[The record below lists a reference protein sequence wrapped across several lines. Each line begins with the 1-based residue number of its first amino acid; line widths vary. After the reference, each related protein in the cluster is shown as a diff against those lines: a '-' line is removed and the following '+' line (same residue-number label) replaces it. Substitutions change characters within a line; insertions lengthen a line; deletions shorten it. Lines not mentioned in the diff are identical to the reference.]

1 MKSKI
6 LRSLGIRIT
15 SEINDSMQIK
25 FLKTFNVEEL
35 YTIAVD
41 IIFMRSRTNK
51 VDDTALFSEVIHAIG
66 ERVNKAAKQKV
77 NSAVAARV
85 GAFTVFTFEECGLV
99 RLKKGTG
106 ANGHGTYL
114 LEVIDTDTLEKLW
127 IALPSDSSCNYP
139 HMKPFP
145 SWEKAVR
152 EDRQLIKTANRKVL
166 SITAETHPIVFDVVN
181 RAQEVGWRINSKLL
195 SIASWAFRNKQKAF
209 NEIWEMHSPEAKAS
223 KVRETKTIL
232 GMATKL
238 KSSIFYHAYYLDFRG
253 RKYPA
258 TAYLHEQGSDLA
270 KGLLLREDSKV
281 IMKNGYFWLLVSIAS
296 NWGNDAGRED
306 GQKTDKIPLVDRY
319 EWVLD
324 NEEIILSYAESPK
337 VNTGWMRADKPWQFL
352 AACTELMQLRIW
364 QANEGLGFEN
374 YMYPSSLEC
383 YIDGSNNGAQ
393 HLSALTRDEK
403 TAPHVNLVPA
413 DLPGDLYEYVA
424 KAVWRDI
431 DEQYNELHPHHIE
444 TAEAIISTLVNL
456 KKQIHEA
463 PVKTEERAALID
475 RLRSYRMA
483 QHENM
488 HAAAIVFWHA
498 ITDKKHRRKIV
509 KRNIMTLPYGGTPY
523 GLGQQQ
529 IDDARKHGIEALN
542 YMEHK
547 WGAFMGRVV
556 FEVCKTALKRP
567 MQLLSV
573 FEQAG
578 KNAELDARF
587 LEWIVPLTNFPVVQ
601 NYTEG
606 TVKKLHIQ
614 YGPPK
619 GPRLSTG
626 HYENTLQLH
635 ICHPE
640 LPEMAKHKQ
649 AQGAA
654 PNIVHSLDAA
664 HLMLT
669 VYNCKFPVTTIHD
682 SYGCL
687 LGDMMDLFTEVRKAF
702 VQLYEVDPLA
712 AIAAQT
718 MADLSTVE
726 FGTLDINSVI
736 ESEYCFA

>member
-85 GAFTVFTFEECGLV
+85 GAFTVFTFEECKLV

-114 LEVIDTDTLEKLW
+114 LEVIDTDALEKLW

-139 HMKPFP
+139 HMTPFP

-166 SITAETHPIVFDVVN
+166 SITSETHPIVFDVVN
-181 RAQEVGWRINSKLL
+181 RAQRVGWRINSKLL
-195 SIASWAFRNKQKAF
+195 SIASWAFRNKQKAI

-306 GQKTDKIPLVDRY
+306 GQKTDKTPLVDRY

-383 YIDGSNNGAQ
+383 YIDG
-393 HLSALTRDEK
+393 L
-403 TAPHVNLVPA
+403 
-413 DLPGDLYEYVA
+413 
-424 KAVWRDI
+424 
-431 DEQYNELHPHHIE
+431 
-444 TAEAIISTLVNL
+444 
-456 KKQIHEA
+456 
-463 PVKTEERAALID
+463 
-475 RLRSYRMA
+475 
-483 QHENM
+483 
-488 HAAAIVFWHA
+488 
-498 ITDKKHRRKIV
+498 
-509 KRNIMTLPYGGTPY
+509 
-523 GLGQQQ
+523 
-529 IDDARKHGIEALN
+529 
-542 YMEHK
+542 
-547 WGAFMGRVV
+547 
-556 FEVCKTALKRP
+556 
-567 MQLLSV
+567 
-573 FEQAG
+573 
-578 KNAELDARF
+578 
-587 LEWIVPLTNFPVVQ
+587 
-601 NYTEG
+601 
-606 TVKKLHIQ
+606 
-614 YGPPK
+614 
-619 GPRLSTG
+619 
-626 HYENTLQLH
+626 
-635 ICHPE
+635 
-640 LPEMAKHKQ
+640 
-649 AQGAA
+649 
-654 PNIVHSLDAA
+654 
-664 HLMLT
+664 
-669 VYNCKFPVTTIHD
+669 
-682 SYGCL
+682 
-687 LGDMMDLFTEVRKAF
+687 
-702 VQLYEVDPLA
+702 
-712 AIAAQT
+712 
-718 MADLSTVE
+718 
-726 FGTLDINSVI
+726 
-736 ESEYCFA
+736 